1 MWRHWNTVVFDWFE
15 IIRRFFFLI
24 FFGKTFSWRSLS
36 YLFDYLLPIPM
47 RKIFFLNQLII
58 SDVWMTED
66 HVGLKLVLAL
76 SIQSFLWECLV
87 ITDLNL
93 KWDRMQVI
101 NQVNIFCFWFHCD
114 FYSRLHLLKTMLIS
128 FISSPFRRIQNKVTT
143 PKEQLELNGIEEK
156 HTRVTLR
163 KFFEPKR
170 YPNYPVIPCKIIAIA
185 YFIDHYQA
193 I

>member
-87 ITDLNL
+87 TN
-93 KWDRMQVI
+93 R
-101 NQVNIFCFWFHCD
+101 
-114 FYSRLHLLKTMLIS
+114 
-128 FISSPFRRIQNKVTT
+128 
-143 PKEQLELNGIEEK
+143 LELEMRPHASDKSGQHFLLPIPLWFLF
-156 HTRVTLR
+156 TTSP
-163 KFFEPKR
+163 PKDNVNLI
-170 YPNYPVIPCKIIAIA
+170 YL
-185 YFIDHYQA
+185 
-193 I
+193 